1 MYNVTGMPYSSS
13 RSEAPKSSSLSWTN
27 SLLFGV
33 DFLLVA
39 ACLAC
44 LGAGPFSSLV
54 PMFLHFRPASEHFF
68 HGFLTLSPAAWQVL
82 RSALKAPH
90 SLFDIFF
97 QRHSP
102 LFSASRSLRI
112 SPIVPM
118 FDELVKVTLVGH
130 PSNFTPYIST
140 MAVL

>member
-13 RSEAPKSSSLSWTN
+13 RSEASKSSSLSQTN
-27 SLLFGV
+27 SLLFGA

-39 ACLAC
+39 ACLAR
-44 LGAGPFSSLV
+44 LGAGPFSSPV
-54 PMFLHFRPASEHFF
+54 PMFLRFHPASERFF
-68 HGFLTLSPAAWQVL
+68 RGFLTLSPAARRVS
-82 RSALKAPH
+82 RSALKAPR

-97 QRHSP
+97 QQHSP
-102 LFSASRSLRI
+102 LFSVSRSLRI

-118 FDELVKVTLVGH
+118 FDGLVKVTLVGH
-130 PSNFTPYIST
+130 PSNFTPYVST